1 MFRADA
7 VCASIG
13 PPALPLIPWPIT
25 AHGILIPIGY
35 NPLTASTTQRPP
47 TMHPRLV
54 LSELQE
60 HPLRQRLNT
69 EFHARPPV
77 PLEGAILV
85 SHLVFKHSAE
95 KAPEARENLGKL
107 CQNHICNAIE
117 SSDAHLMIDTGAFRM
132 RWELHT
138 EFSSYT
144 FFRPL
149 VSGEVLDPDVTAFD
163 AVHPE
168 WISGIPG
175 KLIVATHVEL
185 RSTSDIT
192 PDSVLA
198 SLTPNGRTMVAARV
212 ADNAAWIF
220 TDFKIDNGF
229 SRFLVLNE
237 NMTQRQTGR
246 TVQRL
251 VEIETYRMMAL
262 LGLPV
267 AKEVGKWLYKG
278 EKELA
283 ELMDH
288 IGQAKGAEDE
298 RQILAAMS
306 CLAAEVEHSVARTTF
321 RFGAARAYHG
331 LGMRRIEELREQRI
345 SGLPTFAEFMQR
357 RLLPGM
363 NTCEAIARRQEELS
377 ARVARNSQLLRTRVD
392 IELERQNQELL
403 GQMNSRARLQLH
415 LQEAVEGLSV
425 VVLTYYGSQLVQYLA
440 KGTKELHHLN
450 TDVITA
456 VSIPVIAGVVA
467 WGTSRMRRKLAKEE
481 GAD

>member
-1 MFRADA
+1 M
-7 VCASIG
+7 
-13 PPALPLIPWPIT
+13 L
-25 AHGILIPIGY
+25 GY
-35 NPLTASTTQRPP
+35 NLVHRNMTSSTPI
-47 TMHPRLV
+47 MHPRLA
-54 LSELQE
+54 LSELTE
-60 HPLRQRLNT
+60 HPLRQRLNN

-77 PLEGAILV
+77 PLVGPVLV
-85 SHLVFKHSAE
+85 SHLVFKHSTE
-95 KAPEARENLGKL
+95 KAPAARDNLGKL
-107 CQNHICNAIE
+107 CQGHVCNSID
-117 SSDAHLMIDTGAFRM
+117 SSDSHMMVDTGAFRM

-149 VSGEVLDPDVTAFD
+149 TTGEELHPDVTAFD

-168 WISGIPG
+168 WIAGIPG

-185 RSTSDIT
+185 RSTDEIS

-198 SLTPNGRTMVAARV
+198 SLTPNGRSMVAARV
-212 ADNAAWIF
+212 ADETAWIF

-229 SRFLVLNE
+229 SRFLVLNAS
-237 NMTQRQTGR
+237 MTQRQTGR

-283 ELMDH
+283 EMMDP
-288 IGQAKGAEDE
+288 IGQARSADDE
-298 RQILAAMS
+298 RNILAS
-306 CLAAEVEHSVARTTF
+306 LSRLAAEVEHSVARTTF
-321 RFGAARAYHG
+321 RFGASRAYHG
-331 LGMRRIEELREQRI
+331 LVMQRIEELREQRI
-345 SGLPTFAEFMQR
+345 SGLPTFTEFMQR

-403 GQMNSRARLQLH
+403 AQMNRRAKLQLH

-425 VVLTYYGSQLVQYLA
+425 VVLTYYGSQLVQYIA

-456 VSIPVIAGVVA
+456 VSIPVIAGLVA
-467 WGTSRMRRKLAKEE
+467 WGTRRMRKKLAREE
-481 GAD
+481 GAA

>member
-1 MFRADA
+1 
-7 VCASIG
+7 
-13 PPALPLIPWPIT
+13 
-25 AHGILIPIGY
+25 
-35 NPLTASTTQRPP
+35 
-47 TMHPRLV
+47 MHPRLA

-60 HPLRQRLNT
+60 HPLRQRLNN

-77 PLEGAILV
+77 PLVGAMLV

-95 KAPEARENLGKL
+95 KAAAARDNLGKL
-107 CQNHICNAIE
+107 CQSHVCSAIE

-149 VSGEVLDPDVTAFD
+149 ASGEELHPDATAFD

-185 RSTSDIT
+185 RSTEEIS
-192 PDSVLA
+192 PDSILA
-198 SLTPNGRTMVAARV
+198 SLTPNGRTMVAALA

-229 SRFLVLNE
+229 SRFLVLNAGL
-237 NMTQRQTGR
+237 TQRQTGR

-267 AKEVGKWLYKG
+267 AKEVGRWLYDG
-278 EKELA
+278 EKQLA
-283 ELMDH
+283 DMMDR
-288 IGQAKGAEDE
+288 IGQARSAQDE
-298 RQILAAMS
+298 RDILAALS
-306 CLAAEVEHSVARTTF
+306 TLAAEVEHSVARTTF
-321 RFGAARAYHG
+321 RFGASRAYHA
-331 LGMRRIEELREQRI
+331 LVMQRIEELRETRI
-345 SGLPTFAEFMQR
+345 SGLPTFYEFMQR
-357 RLLPGM
+357 RLLPAM
-363 NTCEAIARRQEELS
+363 NTCEAISRRQEELS

-403 GQMNSRARLQLH
+403 GQMNRRAKLQLH

-456 VSIPVIAGVVA
+456 ASIPVIAGVVA
-467 WGTSRMRRKLAKEE
+467 WGTRRMRRKLAAEE
-481 GAD
+481 GASH

>member
-1 MFRADA
+1 M
-7 VCASIG
+7 
-13 PPALPLIPWPIT
+13 
-25 AHGILIPIGY
+25 
-35 NPLTASTTQRPP
+35 N
-47 TMHPRLV
+47 PRLI
-54 LSELQE
+54 LAELQE
-60 HPLRQRLNT
+60 HPLRQRLNN
-69 EFHARPPV
+69 EFHARPPI
-77 PLEGAILV
+77 PLVGAMLV
-85 SHLVFKHSAE
+85 SHLVFKHSTE
-95 KAPEARENLGKL
+95 KAPAARENLSKL
-107 CQNHICNAIE
+107 CQGHVCTAID
-117 SSDAHLMIDTGAFRM
+117 SSDSHMLIETGAFRM

-144 FFRPL
+144 FFQPL
-149 VSGEVLDPDVTAFD
+149 TPGQELHPDATAFD
-163 AVHPE
+163 AVQPE
-168 WISGIPG
+168 WLKGIPG

-185 RSTSDIT
+185 RSTNEIS

-220 TDFKIDNGF
+220 TDFKIDNSF

-237 NMTQRQTGR
+237 SLTQRQTGR

-267 AKEVGKWLYKG
+267 AKEVGRWLYKG

-283 ELMDH
+283 DLMDR
-288 IGQAKGAEDE
+288 IGQAQTPQDE
-298 RQILAAMS
+298 RDVLSALS
-306 CLAAEVEHSVARTTF
+306 TLAAEVEHSVARTTF
-321 RFGAARAYHG
+321 RFGASHAYHD
-331 LGMRRIEELREQRI
+331 LVMQRIGELREVRI
-345 SGLPTFAEFMQR
+345 SGLPTFYEFMQR

-403 GQMNSRARLQLH
+403 GQMNRRAKLQLH

-450 TDVITA
+450 TDLITA
-456 VSIPVIAGVVA
+456 ASIPLIAGLVA
-467 WGTSRMRRKLAKEE
+467 WGTRRMRKKLAAENA
-481 GAD
+481 GAH

>member
-1 MFRADA
+1 
-7 VCASIG
+7 
-13 PPALPLIPWPIT
+13 
-25 AHGILIPIGY
+25 
-35 NPLTASTTQRPP
+35 
-47 TMHPRLV
+47 MHPRLT
-54 LSELQE
+54 LAELEE
-60 HPLRQRLNT
+60 HPLRQRLNN

-77 PLEGAILV
+77 PLVGAMLV
-85 SHLVFKHSAE
+85 SHLVFKHSTD
-95 KAPEARENLGKL
+95 KAPAARDNLAKL
-107 CQNHICNAIE
+107 TQTQICNSIE
-117 SSDAHLMIDTGAFRM
+117 SSDSHMMIDTGAFRM

-149 VSGEVLDPDVTAFD
+149 ASGEELHPDVTAFD

-168 WISGIPG
+168 WLSGIPG

-185 RSTSDIT
+185 RSTDEIS
-192 PDSVLA
+192 PESVLA

-212 ADNAAWIF
+212 ADDTAWIF

-237 NMTQRQTGR
+237 GMTQRQTGR

-251 VEIETYRMMAL
+251 CEIETYRMMSL

-267 AKEVGKWLYKG
+267 AKEVGKWLFIG
-278 EKELA
+278 EKQLA
-283 ELMDH
+283 DMMDR
-288 IGQAKGAEDE
+288 IGQAKSPTDE
-298 RQILAAMS
+298 REVLGTLS
-306 CLAAEVEHSVARTTF
+306 TLAAEVEHSVARTTF
-321 RFGAARAYHG
+321 RFGASRAYHG
-331 LGMRRIEELREQRI
+331 LVMQRIEELRETRI
-345 SGLPTFAEFMQR
+345 SGLPTFYEFMQR
-357 RLLPGM
+357 RLLPAM
-363 NTCEAIARRQEELS
+363 NTCEAISRRQEELS

-403 GQMNSRARLQLH
+403 GQMNSRARLQLR
-415 LQEAVEGLSV
+415 LQETVEGLSV

-456 VSIPVIAGVVA
+456 VSIPVIAGLVA
-467 WGTSRMRRKLAKEE
+467 WGTSRMRKKLAREE
-481 GAD
+481 GAAD

>member
-1 MFRADA
+1 
-7 VCASIG
+7 
-13 PPALPLIPWPIT
+13 
-25 AHGILIPIGY
+25 
-35 NPLTASTTQRPP
+35 
-47 TMHPRLV
+47 MHPRLN
-54 LSELQE
+54 LAELTE
-60 HPLRQRLNT
+60 HPLRQRLNN

-77 PLEGAILV
+77 PLAGAMLV
-85 SHLVFKHSAE
+85 SHLVFKHNAA
-95 KAPEARENLGKL
+95 KAPAARDNLAKL
-107 CQNHICNAIE
+107 CQGHVCTAID
-117 SSDAHLMIDTGAFRM
+117 SSDAHVMIETGAFRM

-144 FFRPL
+144 FFQPL
-149 VSGEVLDPDVTAFD
+149 APGQELHPDATAFD
-163 AVHPE
+163 AVQPE
-168 WISGIPG
+168 WLTGIPG
-175 KLIVATHVEL
+175 KLMVATHVEL
-185 RSTSDIT
+185 RSTADIS

-198 SLTPNGRTMVAARV
+198 GLTPNGRTMVAARV

-237 NMTQRQTGR
+237 SMTQRQSGR

-262 LGLPV
+262 LGLPI
-267 AKEVGKWLYKG
+267 AKEVSRWLYTG
-278 EKELA
+278 ETQLA

-288 IGQAKGAEDE
+288 IGQARNPEDE
-298 RQILAAMS
+298 RNVLATLS
-306 CLAAEVEHSVARTTF
+306 QLAAEVEHSVARTTF
-321 RFGAARAYHG
+321 RFGASRAYHG
-331 LGMRRIEELREQRI
+331 LVMQRIEELRETRI

-403 GQMNSRARLQLH
+403 GQMNRRAKLQLH

-440 KGTKELHHLN
+440 KGSKELHHLN
-450 TDVITA
+450 TDVVTA
-456 VSIPVIAGVVA
+456 ISIPIIAGLVA
-467 WGTSRMRRKLAKEE
+467 WGTRRMRKKIAAEAA
-481 GAD
+481 GAH